1 MQCFAAWVCSCDG
14 LCRTQ
19 IPRNSLFKLHAWYSW
34 YSTATRLGLH
44 LECYLCR
51 TSLELNKSREPES
64 GPSCM
69 QAGPALRNFA
79 GVHFSLLT
87 SRPCVFN
94 LLVVL
99 LCGLDSDM
107 TGAMPT
113 FWHYK
118 VLTIISVDQC
128 TSFFVLAVSKVL
140 WLHWVLAQVLDTLK
154 VCNPFVHKLSWPS
167 TWDWQHFGNHLS
179 CPCATCALNLAW
191 FDCHCYRR
199 GMNRY
204 RSPRVV

>member
-19 IPRNSLFKLHAWYSW
+19 IPRNSLFKLHAWYSL
-34 YSTATRLGLH
+34 YSTATRLDLH

-51 TSLELNKSREPES
+51 TRLELNASREPEP

-79 GVHFSLLT
+79 GEHFSLLA

-99 LCGLDSDM
+99 QFGFRHDRRHAHILTLQGFDM
-107 TGAMPT
+107 
-113 FWHYK
+113 F
-118 VLTIISVDQC
+118 
-128 TSFFVLAVSKVL
+128 
-140 WLHWVLAQVLDTLK
+140 
-154 VCNPFVHKLSWPS
+154 WPS
-167 TWDWQHFGNHLS
+167 FQWIS
-179 CPCATCALNLAW
+179 ATCALNLAW

-204 RSPRVV
+204 GSPRVFV

>member
-1 MQCFAAWVCSCDG
+1 M
-14 LCRTQ
+14 
-19 IPRNSLFKLHAWYSW
+19 
-34 YSTATRLGLH
+34 
-44 LECYLCR
+44 
-51 TSLELNKSREPES
+51 SREPES

-113 FWHYK
+113 F
-118 VLTIISVDQC
+118 
-128 TSFFVLAVSKVL
+128 
-140 WLHWVLAQVLDTLK
+140 
-154 VCNPFVHKLSWPS
+154 
-167 TWDWQHFGNHLS
+167 
-179 CPCATCALNLAW
+179 
-191 FDCHCYRR
+191 
-199 GMNRY
+199 
-204 RSPRVV
+204 